1 MPSLSAPVEASPGRV
16 FGWPPEGAGD
26 FADVAWVV
34 AEALGN
40 GSGVRGL
47 DVTLWPSGVS
57 LHVYTTGPEY
67 VRSMAA
73 GFGWELYE
81 PDATYATSYGQLG
94 KVRVNIVWIAPRPD
108 DPDSTSTGCG

>member
-1 MPSLSAPVEASPGRV
+1 MMSPSVLHEASPRRV

-26 FADVAWVV
+26 FADVACLV

-40 GSGVRGL
+40 ASGVRGL

-57 LHVYTTGPEY
+57 VHVYTTGPEY

-73 GFGWELYE
+73 SFGWELYE
-81 PDATYATSYGQLG
+81 PDAAYATTYGELG
-94 KVRVNIVWIAPRPD
+94 DVRVNVTWIAPRSD
-108 DPDSTSTGCG
+108 DPATNEGCG